1 MRILIVDDE
10 PAMHDSYRRCFV
22 EPRSDDGVTLDAMAA
37 ELFGDDDAGMS
48 GGAGFIRSSADVPAR
63 PSADVPARPSADV
76 PARTRA
82 RRCDDPALA
91 VAVTYCRQGSEA
103 VSAVERALADDAPF
117 AVGFIDVR
125 MPPGIDGRETAR
137 RICALDPD
145 INLVIVTGF
154 SDFSP
159 VEISKVAGPADK
171 IFYITK
177 PFEVAEIAQIATAL
191 GKRWE
196 NDRELIRARDTLAA
210 QVALLEEQGAE
221 LAANESRAIHIAT
234 HDSLTDAPNRL
245 AFLRA
250 LAERVR
256 ASGAFATVMVDLDR
270 FKLVNDTLG
279 HLAGDALIREICAI
293 LGRSAP
299 DGALVA
305 RLGGDEFGIL
315 FETPGEAAAVMAC
328 ERIVAACS
336 VSIQVFGNSVQG
348 GASAGLVVTEGGQGR
363 DPVDVMRRS
372 DLALN
377 DAKRGG
383 RAIVRLFDESMDEGI
398 RFRRRVEGGLGRA
411 IAQDELS
418 LAYQPIVSRDALEI
432 VGFEA
437 LLRWNTAEYGA
448 MSPATFIPIAEESNL
463 IHDLGDWVLREA
475 LDVLKQWP
483 GQYVSVNFSPRQ
495 FRRQN
500 FVGHIMESVQR
511 AGVEPARLQIEI
523 TETAIFDDSE
533 RAADTLYRL
542 RQMGFRIAL
551 DDFGTGYSSL
561 YNIRKFALD
570 CLKIDKSFIDGMGRE
585 RESAAIVHSIIHL
598 GRALGLGVIAEGVET
613 EAQVQALRIAGASH
627 LQGYYLSHPV
637 DAARALALAH
647 DRVIDPVGDSAGRA
661 SQSGRGNQS

>member
-10 PAMHDSYRRCFV
+10 PAMHDSYRRSFAGQ
-22 EPRSDDGVTLDAMAA
+22 RSEGGEALGAMAA
-37 ELFGDDDAGMS
+37 DLFGGNAVAPRGEMGDAD
-48 GGAGFIRSSADVPAR
+48 F
-63 PSADVPARPSADV
+63 
-76 PARTRA
+76 
-82 RRCDDPALA
+82 ALA
-91 VAVTYCRQGSEA
+91 HAHQGLDGVAEVA
-103 VSAVERALADDAPF
+103 RALSNGEPF
-117 AVGFIDVR
+117 AVAFIDVR
-125 MPPGIDGRETAR
+125 MPPGIDGRETAQ
-137 RICALDPD
+137 RIRALDPE

-159 VEISKVAGPADK
+159 IEISKVAGPVDK
-171 IFYITK
+171 IFYIAK
-177 PFEVAEIAQIATAL
+177 PFEVAEVTQTAMAL
-191 GKRWE
+191 AKRWE
-196 NDRELIRARDTLAA
+196 VDRELKTARITLAA
-210 QVALLEEQGAE
+210 QVVQLEQQGAE
-221 LAANESRAIHIAT
+221 LAANESRAVHMAT

-250 LAERVR
+250 LAERTR
-256 ASGAFATVMVDLDR
+256 AAGLFATVMVDLDR

-293 LGRSAP
+293 LQRSAP
-299 DGALVA
+299 EGALVA

-315 FETPGEAAAVMAC
+315 FETSGEAASVMAC
-328 ERIVAACS
+328 ERVVAACS
-336 VSIQVFGNSVQG
+336 VSLQVFGNSVQG
-348 GASAGLVVTEGGQGR
+348 GASAGVVVSEGGQGR

-383 RAIVRLFDESMDEGI
+383 RGIVRLFDESMDEGI
-398 RFRRRVEGGLGRA
+398 RFRRRVEGGLSQA
-411 IAQDELS
+411 IAKGELG
-418 LAYQPIVSRDALEI
+418 LVYQPIVSRDAVEV

-437 LLRWNTAEYGA
+437 LVRWSTQEYGL

-463 IHDLGDWVLREA
+463 IHELGDWVLGEA

-495 FRRQN
+495 FRRHN
-500 FVGHIMESVQR
+500 FVGHIMKSVER
-511 AGVEPARLQIEI
+511 AGIEPARLQIEI
-523 TETAIFDDSE
+523 TETAIFDDAE
-533 RAADTLYRL
+533 RAAETLYKL

-570 CLKIDKSFIDGMGRE
+570 CLKIDRSFIDGMGRE

-613 EAQVQALRIAGASH
+613 DAQVQALKLAGASH
-627 LQGYYLSHPV
+627 FQGYFYSRPIAADVALGMANARYLGGEDDVAGDGPV
-637 DAARALALAH
+637 APRQL
-647 DRVIDPVGDSAGRA
+647 
-661 SQSGRGNQS
+661 GNGMLN

>member
-10 PAMHDSYRRCFV
+10 PAMRDSYRRSFAGTQSSTG
-22 EPRSDDGVTLDAMAA
+22 EALDAMAI
-37 ELFGDDDAGMS
+37 ELFGDDALVGDAPPGS
-48 GGAGFIRSSADVPAR
+48 DANAADAPAF
-63 PSADVPARPSADV
+63 AL
-76 PARTRA
+76 TY
-82 RRCDDPALA
+82 CDQGLEA
-91 VAVTYCRQGSEA
+91 VA
-103 VSAVERALADDAPF
+103 AVERGLAEDVPF
-117 AVGFIDVR
+117 AVAFIDVR
-125 MPPGIDGRETAR
+125 MPPGIDGRETAK
-137 RICALDPD
+137 RIRALDPE

-159 VEISKVAGPADK
+159 LEISKVAGPPDK
-171 IFYITK
+171 IFYIAK
-177 PFEVAEIAQIATAL
+177 PFEVAEILQTATAL
-191 GKRWE
+191 AQRWQ
-196 NDRELIRARDTLAA
+196 NDRDLAAARDLLAA
-210 QVALLEEQGAE
+210 QVLQLEEQGAE
-221 LAANESRAIHIAT
+221 LAANESRAIHLAM

-250 LAERVR
+250 LAARTRGE
-256 ASGAFATVMVDLDR
+256 GLFATVMIDLDR

-293 LGRSAP
+293 LNRATP

-315 FETPGEAAAVMAC
+315 FDTSSEAAAVMAC
-328 ERIVAACS
+328 ELIVAACS
-336 VSIQVFGNSVQG
+336 VTLQVFGNSVQG
-348 GASAGLVVTEGGQGR
+348 GASAGVIVTAGVGAGTVSGGS
-363 DPVDVMRRS
+363 DPVDVIRRS

-383 RAIVRLFDESMDEGI
+383 RGIVRLFDESMDEGI
-398 RFRRRVEGGLGRA
+398 RFRRRVEGGLSQA
-411 IAQDELS
+411 IARGELS
-418 LAYQPIVSRDALEI
+418 LVYQPIVSRDTIEV

-437 LLRWNTAEYGA
+437 LVRWNTSEYGM

-463 IHDLGDWVLREA
+463 IHELGDWVLHEA

-495 FRRQN
+495 FRRHN

-511 AGVEPARLQIEI
+511 AGIAPARLQIEI
-523 TETAIFDDSE
+523 TETAIFDDAE
-533 RAADTLYRL
+533 RAAETLYKL

-613 EAQVQALRIAGASH
+613 EAQVQALRLAGASH
-627 LQGYYLSHPV
+627 LQGYYFSRPV
-637 DAARALALAH
+637 GAADALAMAKGRTLSGK
-647 DRVIDPVGDSAGRA
+647 DDVSSDDPTIQQTFGLHS
-661 SQSGRGNQS
+661 

>member
-10 PAMHDSYRRCFV
+10 PAMHDSYRRSFAG
-22 EPRSDDGVTLDAMAA
+22 RHTQRGDGLEAMAD
-37 ELFGDDDAGMS
+37 ELFGDVGRAAPDAAPATLHDSGDAASNAS
-48 GGAGFIRSSADVPAR
+48 GGAAADEGYPDFAL
-63 PSADVPARPSADV
+63 
-76 PARTRA
+76 TH
-82 RRCDDPALA
+82 CDQGLDAVAAVETALA
-91 VAVTYCRQGSEA
+91 EG
-103 VSAVERALADDAPF
+103 APF
-117 AVGFIDVR
+117 AVAFIDVR

-137 RICALDPD
+137 RIRAIDPE
-145 INLVIVTGF
+145 INFVIVTGY
-154 SDFSP
+154 SEFSP
-159 VEISKVAGPADK
+159 AEINRVAGPADK
-171 IFYITK
+171 IFYIAK
-177 PFEVAEIAQIATAL
+177 PFEVAEVLQTATAL

-196 NDRELIRARDTLAA
+196 VDRELATTRDLLAA
-210 QVALLEEQGAE
+210 KVALLEEQGAE
-221 LAANESRAIHIAT
+221 LAANESRALHLAT

-250 LAERVR
+250 LAERTR
-256 ASGAFATVMVDLDR
+256 DAGLFATVMIDLDR

-293 LGRSAP
+293 LNRSTPA
-299 DGALVA
+299 DAMVA

-315 FETPGEAAAVMAC
+315 FDTSGEDAAVMAC
-328 ERIVAACS
+328 DRIIAACS
-336 VSIQVFGNSVQG
+336 VSLQVFGNSVQG
-348 GASAGLVVTEGGQGR
+348 GASAGLVVTEGGQGG

-383 RAIVRLFDESMDEGI
+383 RGIVRLFDESMDEGI

-411 IAQDELS
+411 IANGELS
-418 LAYQPIVSRDALEI
+418 LVYQPIVSRDAIEV

-437 LLRWNTAEYGA
+437 LVRWNTTQYGA
-448 MSPATFIPIAEESNL
+448 MSPATFVPIAEESNL
-463 IHDLGDWVLREA
+463 IHELGDWVLGEA
-475 LDVLKQWP
+475 LAVLKQWP

-495 FRRQN
+495 FRRHN

-511 AGVEPARLQIEI
+511 AGVEPTRLQIEI

-533 RAADTLYRL
+533 RAAETLYKL

-570 CLKIDKSFIDGMGRE
+570 CLKIDKSFIDGMARE

-613 EAQVQALRIAGASH
+613 EAQVQALRLAGASH
-627 LQGYYLSHPV
+627 MQGYFFSRPV
-637 DAARALALAH
+637 DAKAARAIARSRDLVGR
-647 DRVIDPVGDSAGRA
+647 DDVSTDGPNVGQRV
-661 SQSGRGNQS
+661 GRGLELRR

>member
-1 MRILIVDDE
+1 MHILIVDDE
-10 PAMHDSYRRCFV
+10 PAMHDSYRRSFAGQ
-22 EPRSDDGVTLDAMAA
+22 RSDGADALDAMAA
-37 ELFGDDDAGMS
+37 ELFGDDVVEPVDDA
-48 GGAGFIRSSADVPAR
+48 PAF
-63 PSADVPARPSADV
+63 AV
-76 PARTRA
+76 TH
-82 RRCDDPALA
+82 CDQGLDA
-91 VAVTYCRQGSEA
+91 VA
-103 VSAVERALADDAPF
+103 AVERALAQGTPF
-117 AVGFIDVR
+117 AVAFIDVR

-137 RICALDPD
+137 RIRALDPA
-145 INLVIVTGF
+145 INIVIVTGF

-171 IFYITK
+171 IFYIAK
-177 PFEVAEIAQIATAL
+177 PFEVAEIVQTATAL
-191 GKRWE
+191 AQRWQ
-196 NDRELIRARDTLAA
+196 NDRDLATARDLLAA
-210 QVALLEEQGAE
+210 QVVQLEEQAAE

-250 LAERVR
+250 LAARTR
-256 ASGAFATVMVDLDR
+256 SDGLFATVMIDLDR

-293 LGRSAP
+293 LHRATP

-315 FETPGEAAAVMAC
+315 FETSGEAAAVMAC
-328 ERIVAACS
+328 ELIVAACS

-348 GASAGLVVTEGGQGR
+348 GASAGLVVTAGGEGR
-363 DPVDVMRRS
+363 DPVDVMRRA

-383 RAIVRLFDESMDEGI
+383 RGIVRLFDESMDEGI
-398 RFRRRVEGGLGRA
+398 RFRRRVEGGLSQA
-411 IAQDELS
+411 IAKGELS
-418 LAYQPIVSRDALEI
+418 LVYQPIVSRDAIEV

-437 LLRWNTAEYGA
+437 LVRWNTREYGP

-463 IHDLGDWVLREA
+463 IHELGDWVLREA
-475 LDVLKQWP
+475 LEVLKQWP

-495 FRRQN
+495 FRRHN

-511 AGVEPARLQIEI
+511 AGIAPARLQIEI
-523 TETAIFDDSE
+523 TETAIFDDAE
-533 RAADTLYRL
+533 RAADTLYKL

-613 EAQVQALRIAGASH
+613 EAQVQALRLAGASH
-627 LQGYYLSHPV
+627 LQGYFFSRPV
-637 DAARALALAH
+637 TADRALAMAQ
-647 DRVIDPVGDSAGRA
+647 AGTLIGKDDVSSEGPPIR
-661 SQSGRGNQS
+661 QTFGMRG